1 MLSLDNLY
9 LGAEYQP
16 LISTSDSS
24 VYGYEA
30 LSRFTDIYGY
40 HTPPNVV
47 FDHLHN
53 QASLLEQ
60 VEIQAK
66 LFQLK
71 HSIESLPLFIN
82 LDPHAIGPKSQQ
94 MLNLLS
100 LRPNLTV
107 EIIENTCINDAKL
120 SSVLVSHLKSKK
132 IKVALDDIG
141 APHSMLSL
149 SLLGQVDTLKFD
161 INWLNQVGNIEQEY
175 LMKAL
180 IQFAKDCRKQTVLE
194 GVENPQQF
202 ALAQELGIDLV
213 QGFLFKSQFITA
225 PSVTQLQPLDDN
237 LSLIAPESTAG
248 LIRYDS
254 YKGDALT

>member
-1 MLSLDNLY
+1 MISLDNLY

-16 LISTSDSS
+16 LINTSDSS
-24 VYGYEA
+24 VFGYEA
-30 LSRFTDIYGY
+30 LSRFSNLDGY
-40 HTPPNVV
+40 HTPPNIV

-53 QASLLEQ
+53 QSSLLEE

-71 HSIESLPLFIN
+71 HSIVSLPLFIN
-82 LDPHAIGPKSQQ
+82 LDPHAIGKKSQH
-94 MLNLLS
+94 MLNQLS

-107 EIIENTCINDAKL
+107 EIIENTCINDARL
-120 SSVLVSHLKSKK
+120 SRVLVSHLKSKQ

-161 INWLNQVGNIEQEY
+161 IDWLNQIGNIEQTY

-180 IQFAKDCRKQTVLE
+180 IQFAKDCNKQTVLE
-194 GVENPQQF
+194 GVETTQQF
-202 ALAQELGIDLV
+202 NLAKKLGIDLV
-213 QGFLFKSQFITA
+213 QGFLFKTQFITA
-225 PSVTQLQPLDDN
+225 PAVIPL
-237 LSLIAPESTAG
+237 LSLNHNLNLFET
-248 LIRYDS
+248 LHEN
-254 YKGDALT
+254 